1 MKSVRSLNRWLLPC
15 TVLFLGIAG
24 CAADEPSGGRTGGQ
38 AGFTAGFGNPAGSG
52 GGGLS
57 GFGNVSGAGGLSG
70 ASGVGVAGGGGGL
83 SEGMCAEARIFVSHN
98 TPQILFVVDGSGSMC
113 ETFGGM
119 TRWTSLRTALLAPDT
134 GLIPRLQATAEF
146 GLLIYDGTIDPFLAI
161 TAVGGSPS
169 PACAGMYIEQ
179 KAMGECPAIVSV
191 PIAPNNAPPIDMA
204 FPATELG
211 GSTPT
216 DRAMMRAVDDLLASR
231 PTDPDADRKP
241 QYIILATDG
250 QPNDICMGGAGGD
263 GMAQKQGVITQVDR
277 AATEGIKT
285 FVVSLAG
292 GDAGLQAHL
301 TEVAMHG
308 DPMNPMAQTYSPETP
323 EELVTAL
330 ATLVGGAVGCDITLN
345 GTVTAGRECTGSVK
359 MNGVELPCC
368 EGGTCAG
375 TPPSGWRLKDASTIE
390 LVGNTCLD
398 FLTVASATVT
408 AGFPCGVFVVE

>member
-1 MKSVRSLNRWLLPC
+1 MLNLRSAIRSVLPC
-15 TVLFLGIAG
+15 AALVASLHGCGSDSAG
-24 CAADEPSGGRTGGQ
+24 GGRTGGQ
-38 AGFTAGFGNPAGSG
+38 SGFGAGA
-52 GGGLS
+52 S
-57 GFGNVSGAGGLSG
+57 GFGNAGTTGGVSGFGNGGTGSGVGG
-70 ASGVGVAGGGGGL
+70 ASGVGLGGSGSSG
-83 SEGMCAEARIFVSHN
+83 GMCAEARIFVSHN
-98 TPQILFVVDGSGSMC
+98 TPQIMFVVDGSGSMC

-146 GLLIYDGTIDPFLAI
+146 GLLVYDGTIDAFLAI
-161 TAVGGSPS
+161 ASIGGSPS

-179 KAMGECPAIVSV
+179 KAEGECPALISV
-191 PIAPNNAPPIDMA
+191 PVGLNNAPPIDMA

-216 DRAMMRAVDDLLASR
+216 DRAMTRAVDDLIAIR
-231 PTDPDADRKP
+231 PTNPDGDRKP

-250 QPNDICMGGAGGD
+250 QPNDICVGGMGGD
-263 GMAQKQGVITQVDR
+263 GSAQKQGVITQVDR
-277 AATEGIKT
+277 AAAEGIKT

-292 GDAGLQAHL
+292 SDAALQAHL
-301 TEVAMHG
+301 NEVAMHG

-330 ATLVGGAVGCDITLN
+330 AALVGGAVGCDITLN
-345 GTVTAGRECTGSVK
+345 GTVTAGRECSGTVT

-368 EGGTCAG
+368 EGGNCLG
-375 TPPSGWRLKDASTIE
+375 TPPTGWRLKDPSTIE

-398 FLTVASATVT
+398 FLTSASASLN
-408 AGFPCGVFVVE
+408 AGFPCDVFIVE